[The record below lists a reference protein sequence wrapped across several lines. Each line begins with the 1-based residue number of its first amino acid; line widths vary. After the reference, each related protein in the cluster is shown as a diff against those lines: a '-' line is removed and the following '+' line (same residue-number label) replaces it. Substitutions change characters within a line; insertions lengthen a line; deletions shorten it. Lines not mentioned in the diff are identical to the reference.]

1 MASPIVECVPNFS
14 EGRDKGIIEAIARSI
29 SGVAGVS
36 LLDVD
41 PGADTNRTVYT
52 FIGAPDAVAEAV
64 LAAAKTAFALIDMS
78 RQSGAHPRMG
88 ALDVC
93 PFVPVSG
100 IDMEACIALSKK
112 VGEDLARELGV
123 PIYLYEAAATRPER
137 KSLANIRS
145 GEYESLPSKL
155 ASPEWAPDFGPAS
168 FVPRWG
174 ATVVGAR
181 EFLIAYNVNLN
192 TRDKRLANE
201 IARAIREVGGVVK
214 DSSGKPIKDAEGKTV
229 KKAGRLR
236 EVRAIGW
243 YIDSYRCAQVSIN
256 LLDHRT
262 TPLHVLFETVKEEAE
277 KLGALVTGSEII
289 GLVPLDPML
298 AAGRHFLGKMGKS
311 EGACEAEL
319 VETAVRSMGLDA
331 IVTFDPLKRI
341 VEYAGKARGALA
353 TLSLVDFADQVSSE
367 SPAPGGG
374 SVAALAGSLGAA
386 LIAMT
391 ANLTVGK
398 KGHETAW
405 KEMST
410 LAVQAQGIKAALLAA
425 VDEDTAAFKGIMD
438 ADKLPKASDAQ
449 KTERGQALR
458 FAYLRATSVPLQSAG
473 ACVDALKLCA
483 AAVERGYPASIS
495 DAGVG
500 VLLAKAGLDGSILNV
515 LINLSQM
522 KVFSEADAQVVSE
535 MRARAKTL
543 AEEGGRLA
551 TEALARVQ
559 ATLGV
564 NA

>member
-1 MASPIVECVPNFS
+1 MSSPIVECVPNFS

-29 SGVAGVS
+29 SGVAGVA

-52 FIGAPDAVAEAV
+52 FIGAPEAVAAAA

-100 IDMEACIALSKK
+100 IDMDACVALSRK
-112 VGEDLARELGV
+112 VGEDIARELGV
-123 PIYLYEAAATRPER
+123 PIYLYEAAATKPER
-137 KSLANIRS
+137 KSLAFIRS
-145 GEYESLPSKL
+145 GEYEALPTKL
-155 ASPEWAPDFGPAS
+155 ANPEWIPDFGPAI
-168 FVPRWG
+168 FVPSWG

-192 TRDKRLANE
+192 TRDKKLASE
-201 IARAIREVGGVVK
+201 IACAIREAGGVVK
-214 DSSGKPIKDAEGKTV
+214 DSAGKPLRDADGKTV
-229 KKAGRLR
+229 KKAGRLK

-243 YIDSYRCAQVSIN
+243 YIDAYRCAQVSIN

-262 TPLHVLFETVKEEAE
+262 TTLHVLFETVKDEAE
-277 KLGALVTGSEII
+277 KRGVLVTGSEII
-289 GLVPLDPML
+289 GVVPLNPML
-298 AAGRHFLGKMGKS
+298 VAGRHFLCNMGKS
-311 EGACEAEL
+311 EGASDAEL

-331 IVTFDPLKRI
+331 ITTFDPAKRI
-341 VEYAGKARGALA
+341 VEYAGKARAALA
-353 TLSLVDFADQVSSE
+353 SLSLVDFADLVSSE

-386 LIAMT
+386 LVAMT

-398 KGHETAW
+398 KGHETVW
-405 KEMST
+405 KEMSA

-438 ADKLPKASDAQ
+438 AMKLPKATDAQ
-449 KTERGQALR
+449 KADRGQALR
-458 FAYLRATSVPLQSAG
+458 LAYLRATSVPLQSATVS
-473 ACVDALKLCA
+473 VDALKLCA
-483 AAVERGYPASIS
+483 AVVERGYPASVS

-500 VLLAKAGLDGSILNV
+500 VLMAKAGLDGSILNV

-522 KVFSEADAQVVSE
+522 KVVNEADARIVSE
-535 MRARAKTL
+535 MRERAKAL
-543 AEEGGRLA
+543 AEEGDRLA
-551 TEALARVQ
+551 KEALTRVR
-559 ATLGV
+559 ATMGV